1 MTPAPVVV
9 TGAGGFI
16 GRAACASFAAAG
28 RPFEGWSR
36 ASMGDLSAASEDAL
50 ARALEGARCV
60 VHVAGRAHA
69 RVSTEQLRRD
79 NVEAS
84 RRVARA
90 ARRAGVERF
99 LHVSSVKVNGEWT
112 PPGRPFRPDDPPAP
126 ADAYARS
133 KHEAELAVQG
143 ILQSSA
149 TTLAVLRLPLVYGP
163 GAAGNFAALVAAVRA
178 GRRLPLGAIRN
189 RRHFAS
195 LANVVDALGAI
206 IDASRPVAG
215 AHFVADANS
224 VSTPELVRAIA
235 AAAGVPP
242 RLAAVPVPLLVL
254 GASLIGRGPAVAR
267 LTRSL
272 EVDTSSLAAVTDW
285 RPRAFGIDAATLA

>member
-1 MTPAPVVV
+1 VTPAPVVV

-16 GRAACASFAAAG
+16 GRAACASFAATG

-215 AHFVADANS
+215 
-224 VSTPELVRAIA
+224 
-235 AAAGVPP
+235 VPP